1 MPAPKGNQYAK
12 GNKGTEKKFTPQQWQ
27 DKINE
32 YFSFCD
38 NNPLYKN
45 EALKSGDRA
54 GEIIRIPAARPYLI
68 EGLCNY
74 ANIHPQTFYN
84 YLEKEGYEDYF
95 EITARARN
103 RIYQQNIENGYI
115 GAYDSNLVSRKL
127 GLADKKEL
135 RAELKEQKINLEYN
149 GTLVNLR
156 GI

>member
-1 MPAPKGNQYAK
+1 MPAPKGNKFAV
-12 GNKGTEKKFTPQQWQ
+12 GNKGTEKKFTPQQWS
-27 DKINE
+27 DIIEE

-38 NNPLYKN
+38 NNPLFKN

-68 EGLCNY
+68 EGLCDF
-74 ANIHPQTFYN
+74 AKIDMQTFYN

-103 RIYQQNIENGYI
+103 RIFQQNIEYGYV

>member
-1 MPAPKGNQYAK
+1 MPAPKGNKFAV
-12 GNKGTEKKFTPQQWQ
+12 GNKVTEKKFTPQQWS
-27 DKINE
+27 DIIEE
-32 YFSFCD
+32 YFNYCD
-38 NNPLYKN
+38 NNPLFKN

-74 ANIHPQTFYN
+74 AKIHPQTFYN

-103 RIYQQNIENGYI
+103 RIFQQNIENGYI

>member
-1 MPAPKGNQYAK
+1 MPAPKGNKFAE
-12 GNKGTEKKFTPQQWQ
+12 GNKGTEKKFTPQQWS
-27 DKINE
+27 DIIEE
-32 YFSFCD
+32 YFNYCD
-38 NNPLYKN
+38 NNPLFKN

-74 ANIHPQTFYN
+74 ANIDPKTFYI

-95 EITARARN
+95 EIKARARN
-103 RIYQQNIENGYI
+103 RIFQQNIENGYI

>member
-1 MPAPKGNQYAK
+1 MPAPKGNKFAV
-12 GNKGTEKKFTPQQWQ
+12 GNKGTEKKFTPQQWS
-27 DKINE
+27 DIIEE

-38 NNPLYKN
+38 NNPLFKN

-84 YLEKEGYEDYF
+84 YLEKEGYEEYF

-103 RIYQQNIENGYI
+103 RIFQQNIENGYI

>member
-1 MPAPKGNQYAK
+1 MPAPKGNKFAV
-12 GNKGTEKKFTPQQWQ
+12 GNKGTEKKFTPQQWS
-27 DKINE
+27 DIIEE
-32 YFSFCD
+32 YFNYCD
-38 NNPLYKN
+38 NNPLFKN

-103 RIYQQNIENGYI
+103 RIFQQNIENGYI

-135 RAELKEQKINLEYN
+135 RAELKEQKINLEHN

>member
-12 GNKGTEKKFTPQQWQ
+12 GHKGTEKKFTPQQWADAIQ
-27 DKINE
+27 D
-32 YFSFCD
+32 YFDYCD
-38 NNPLYKN
+38 KNPIYKN

-54 GEIIRIPAARPYLI
+54 GEIIRIPAPRPYLI
-68 EGLCNY
+68 EGLCHY
-74 ANIHPQTFYN
+74 LKIDTQTFYN

-95 EITARARN
+95 EITSRARN
-103 RIYQQNIENGYI
+103 RIFQQNIEYGYV

-127 GLADKKEL
+127 GLAERKEI

>member
-1 MPAPKGNQYAK
+1 MPAPKGNKFAV
-12 GNKGTEKKFTPQQWQ
+12 GNKGTEKKFTPEQWQ
-27 DKINE
+27 KKIDE

-38 NNPLYKN
+38 NNPLFKN

-74 ANIHPQTFYN
+74 ANIDPQTFYN
-84 YLEKEGYEDYF
+84 YLEKEGYEEYF

-103 RIYQQNIENGYI
+103 SIFQQNIENGYI

-127 GLADKKEL
+127 GLAEKKEI

>member
-1 MPAPKGNQYAK
+1 MPAPKGNKFAV
-12 GNKGTEKKFTPQQWQ
+12 GNKGTEKKFTPEQWQ
-27 DKINE
+27 KKRDE

-103 RIYQQNIENGYI
+103 RIFQQNIENGYI

-127 GLADKKEL
+127 GLADKKEI

>member
-1 MPAPKGNQYAK
+1 MPAPKGNKFAV
-12 GNKGTEKKFTPQQWQ
+12 GNKGTEKKFTPEQWQ
-27 DKINE
+27 KKIDE

-38 NNPLYKN
+38 NNPLFKN

-54 GEIIRIPAARPYLI
+54 GEIIRIPTARPYLI

-103 RIYQQNIENGYI
+103 RIFQQNIEYGYV

-127 GLADKKEL
+127 GLAERKEI

>member
-1 MPAPKGNQYAK
+1 MPAPKGNKFAV
-12 GNKGTEKKFTPQQWQ
+12 GNKGTEKKFTPQQWS
-27 DKINE
+27 DIIEE
-32 YFSFCD
+32 YFNYCD
-38 NNPLYKN
+38 NNPLFKN

-54 GEIIRIPAARPYLI
+54 GEIIRIPTARPYLI

-103 RIYQQNIENGYI
+103 RIYQQNIEFGYV
-115 GAYDSNLVSRKL
+115 GSYDSNLVARKL

>member
-1 MPAPKGNQYAK
+1 MPAPKGNKFAV
-12 GNKGTEKKFTPQQWQ
+12 GNKGTEKKFTPQQWA
-27 DKINE
+27 DVIE
-32 YFSFCD
+32 DYFNFCD
-38 NNPLYKN
+38 NNPLFKN

-54 GEIIRIPAARPYLI
+54 GEIIRIPTARPYLI

-103 RIYQQNIENGYI
+103 RIFQQNIENGYI

>member
-84 YLEKEGYEDYF
+84 YLEKEGYEEYF

-103 RIYQQNIENGYI
+103 RIFQQNIENGYI

>member
-84 YLEKEGYEDYF
+84 YLEKEGYEEYF

-103 RIYQQNIENGYI
+103 RIFQQNIENGYI

-127 GLADKKEL
+127 GLAEKKEI

>member
-1 MPAPKGNQYAK
+1 MPAPKGNKFAV
-12 GNKGTEKKFTPQQWQ
+12 GNKGTEKKFTPEQWQ
-27 DKINE
+27 KKIDE

-38 NNPLYKN
+38 NNPLFKN

-84 YLEKEGYEDYF
+84 YLEKEGYEEYF

-103 RIYQQNIENGYI
+103 RIFQQNIENGYI

>member
-1 MPAPKGNQYAK
+1 MPAPKGNKFAV
-12 GNKGTEKKFTPQQWQ
+12 GNKGTEKKFTPQQWS
-27 DKINE
+27 DIIEE
-32 YFSFCD
+32 YFNFCD
-38 NNPLYKN
+38 NNPLFKN

-103 RIYQQNIENGYI
+103 RIFQQNIENGYI
-115 GAYDSNLVSRKL
+115 GAYDSNW
-127 GLADKKEL
+127 
-135 RAELKEQKINLEYN
+135 
-149 GTLVNLR
+149 
-156 GI
+156 